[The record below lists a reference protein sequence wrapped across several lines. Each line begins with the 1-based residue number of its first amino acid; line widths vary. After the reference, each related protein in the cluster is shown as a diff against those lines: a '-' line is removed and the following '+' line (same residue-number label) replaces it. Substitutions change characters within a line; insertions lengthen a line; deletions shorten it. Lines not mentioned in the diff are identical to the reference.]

1 MKKQQKSKLLAIL
14 SIVMAVV
21 ITGCSS
27 GSAPTQEQPPQQTQ
41 TDSPDNAP
49 DDTPMEIYMYG
60 TLDESYIPFLNALAE
75 QFPEVDLKYEF
86 QWDFAGVKETE
97 RRIQYGDGPDIAIVD
112 GTALASLTE
121 KNYLLDL
128 SDAPFSTNYH
138 VSTMTKLNDQ
148 GRVLGLP
155 LPNDL
160 RCLVCNLDIL
170 EENGITELPKTIEE
184 LSAICQTLTERGQKA
199 LIADEQVYL
208 MLLRTD
214 YLCKPAGYD
223 WLLQYNSGEATMAGT
238 PAEEAWERFVEL
250 AKVSGYTPEDA
261 ASTPA
266 RMTEL
271 MISGEYA
278 FRNVTM
284 TNLKFMTESAPNMN
298 FAALPLLGETEEDQW
313 AFYAEQRNMRYF
325 VANGT
330 LDEPEN
336 AAKKE
341 KVLEILDWVSTE
353 QTQQILA
360 TCGSAAISYVNDVN
374 LDQGEILK
382 HMDSAI
388 QKGHLTS
395 SEAFERGV
403 GDVLRS
409 CTVQIVDGKMTAADA
424 VNFCD
429 TTNKEYIESGD
440 EPGLDEVIGKA
451 TAPIYWRKV
460 AAVTV
465 GSPMTQLGA
474 LAMAEAFPDADFA
487 FAMAK
492 NMASTLYPGDITME
506 DAIACTDG
514 EGDRELMLVEATGAQ
529 IKDLI
534 DAGVGSPTEAN
545 FVIPYGVAGKG
556 RLLHPTGLTYKADI
570 TRENGDKITELK
582 LADGSELDLEKT
594 YTIIVSGLLID
605 GVTEPNLKECLA
617 TPTGKRLKDVFVDY
631 IRNHNE
637 VSPPELNF
645 EIIGANPIYTTP

>member
-261 ASTPA
+261 ATTPA
-266 RMTEL
+266 GTTEL
-271 MISGEYA
+271 MINEEYA

-284 TNLKFMTESAPNMN
+284 TNLKFMTEAAPDIN

-325 VANGT
+325 VANGA

-336 AAKKE
+336 AVKKE
-341 KVLEILDWVSTE
+341 KVIEILNWVSTGE
-353 QTQQILA
+353 AQQILA

-382 HMDSAI
+382 YMDSAI

-492 NMASTLYPGDITME
+492 NLASTLYPGDITME

-605 GVTEPNLKECLA
+605 GVTEPNLKECPA

>member
-1 MKKQQKSKLLAIL
+1 MRKQRKSKLLAIL
-14 SIVMAVV
+14 SIAMAVIV
-21 ITGCSS
+21 TGCGNAAS
-27 GSAPTQEQPPQQTQ
+27 PTQKQSPQQTQ
-41 TDSPDNAP
+41 TDSPDTTP
-49 DDTPMEIYMYG
+49 DDTPMDISIFG
-60 TLDESYIPFLNALAE
+60 NLDESYLPFFNQLAE
-75 QFPEVDLKYEF
+75 QFPEINLKYEF
-86 QWDFAGVKETE
+86 QWDIAGVTETE
-97 RRIQYGDGPDIAIVD
+97 RRIRHEDGPDMAIID
-112 GTALASLTE
+112 GSALSSMSE

-128 SDAPFSTNYH
+128 SDAPFSTSYH

-148 GRVLGLP
+148 GRIFGLP

-170 EENGITELPKTIEE
+170 EENGITEPPKTIEE

-214 YLCKPAGYD
+214 YLSKPKGYD

-238 PAEEAWERFVEL
+238 PAEDAWNRFVEL

-266 RMTEL
+266 RTTEL
-271 MISGEYA
+271 MLSGEYA

-284 TNLKFMTESAPNMN
+284 TNLKYMTEAVPDIN

-313 AFYAEQRNMRYF
+313 AFYAEQKNMRYF

-330 LDEPEN
+330 LDQPEN
-336 AAKKE
+336 TKKKD
-341 KVLEILDWVSTE
+341 KVIEIMNWVSTKE
-353 QTQQILA
+353 AQQILA
-360 TCGSAAISYVNDVN
+360 SCGSAVISYVNDIN
-374 LDQGEILK
+374 LEQGDILEY
-382 HMDSAI
+382 MDSAI

-424 VNFCD
+424 VKFCD
-429 TTNKEYIESGD
+429 TTNKEYIESGE

-451 TAPIYWRKV
+451 TAPIYWRKP

-465 GSPMTQLGA
+465 GSPMAQLGA
-474 LAMAEAFPDADFA
+474 LVMAEAFPEADFA

-492 NMASTLYPGDITME
+492 NVASTLYPGDITLE
-506 DAIACTDG
+506 DAIFCSDG
-514 EGDRELMLVEATGAQ
+514 EGDRELMLVQATGAQ

-534 DAGVGSPTEAN
+534 DAGVGSPAEAN

-570 TRENGDKITELK
+570 SRENGDKITELK
-582 LADGSELDLEKT
+582 LADGSDLDLEKT
-594 YTIIVSGLLID
+594 YTIIVSGLLVD
-605 GVTEPNLKECLA
+605 SVTEPNLEECPA
-617 TPTGKRLKDVFVDY
+617 TSTGKRLKDIFVDY